1 MNSSVEKVKPVGPI
15 LEWSELTLQ
24 HSSVT
29 DSELLEIYRCS
40 RSQAALTEI
49 IRRHSPL
56 VSSVI
61 RRLISKRQDAEDAF
75 QATFLVLV
83 LSVKKIR
90 NPDSLGAWLYGVAF
104 RTSKRLRSL
113 RRKANLKEALES
125 HVGVDL
131 DETQS
136 ADEDPLSIISRDM
149 QLKAMDEELSRLP
162 NSLRETL
169 VEHYLSGNSV
179 PEIARCLNLSVSA
192 VEGRLKRGRKALR
205 MRLAMRGVSLSL
217 VAAACIRFQ
226 QDVVAASA
234 EPWSNRLVELL
245 GSTAGAG
252 TPSLANLI
260 ETKTISEQIFKLI
273 QGELIVKTLSRSMY
287 GLVGGLLVLGVL
299 GTIGFV
305 SALANQ
311 QVPST
316 DTPRVLAGSDS
327 KRFDETESFV
337 LTQAGMGGMGGGMG
351 GMGGGGMGGMGGGG
365 MGGMIPGLN
374 GPKEVVIKWEK
385 HPGPPPAWLD
395 SKLNDNEKEAEIRK
409 KLGMRLDVEFNAM
422 PLSSVVAFMRKS
434 TEVDFL
440 IDDKALEAENITP
453 DEPITF
459 ERKGAKLRDIMVQVL
474 EPLQLTY
481 VIEMES
487 IRITSQKT
495 SANAMRFYDLSAIL
509 PDNGI
514 TSELIAGIENMVKP
528 DSWIDAGGTSTLRTI
543 GSMLVVSAPN
553 ETQLEI
559 ERFLQEISKQ
569 PTANLKPRVF
579 IEKATAKT
587 ETEKAVEKPKP

>member
-1 MNSSVEKVKPVGPI
+1 MNSSVEEVKPVGPI
-15 LEWSELTLQ
+15 LEWSELSLQ

-40 RSQAALTEI
+40 RSQPALTEI

-61 RRLISKRQDAEDAF
+61 RRLISNRQDAEDAF

-90 NPDSLGAWLYGVAF
+90 NPESLGAWLYGVAF

-113 RRKANLKEALES
+113 RRKANLKVALES

-131 DETQS
+131 DANQS
-136 ADEDPLSIISRDM
+136 SDEEPLSIISREM
-149 QLKAMDEELSRLP
+149 QLEAMDEELSRLP
-162 NSLRETL
+162 KSLRETL

-226 QDVVAASA
+226 QDVIAASA

-245 GSTAGAG
+245 GNVAGAG

-260 ETKTISEQIFKLI
+260 ETKTISEQMSKLI
-273 QGELIVKTLSRSMY
+273 QGELIVKSLSRSMY
-287 GLVGGLLVLGVL
+287 GLVGGILVLGVL

-311 QVPST
+311 QEPSV
-316 DTPRVLAGSDS
+316 DAPRVLAASDS
-327 KRFDETESFV
+327 KGLDETETFV
-337 LTQAGMGGMGGGMG
+337 LTQMGMGGMGGGMG
-351 GMGGGGMGGMGGGG
+351 GSLM
-365 MGGMIPGLN
+365 PGIN
-374 GPKEVVIKWEK
+374 GPKEVVVKWEK

-395 SKLNDNEKEAEIRK
+395 NKLNDNEKEAEIRK
-409 KLGMRLDVEFNAM
+409 KLGMRLDVAFNAM
-422 PLSSVVAFMRKS
+422 PLSGVVAFMQKS

-453 DEPITF
+453 DEPITL

-487 IRITSQKT
+487 VRITSQKT
-495 SANAMRFYDLSAIL
+495 GANAMRFYDLSAIL

-514 TSELIAGIENMVKP
+514 TNELVAGIQNMVKP
-528 DSWIDAGGTSTLRTI
+528 DSWIEAGGTSSLRTI

-553 ETQLEI
+553 ETQLDV

-569 PTANLKPRVF
+569 PSANLKPRVF
-579 IEKATAKT
+579 IEKTPVKPEA
-587 ETEKAVEKPKP
+587 EKAVDKPKP

>member
-1 MNSSVEKVKPVGPI
+1 MNSTVEEVKPVEPI
-15 LEWSELTLQ
+15 LEWSELSLQ

-56 VSSVI
+56 VSSVT
-61 RRLISKRQDAEDAF
+61 RRLISNRQDAEDAF

-90 NPDSLGAWLYGVAF
+90 NPESLGAWLYGVAF

-113 RRKANLKEALES
+113 RRKANLKAVLES

-131 DETQS
+131 DATQS
-136 ADEDPLSIISRDM
+136 SDEEPLSIISREM
-149 QLKAMDEELSRLP
+149 QLEAMDEELSRLP
-162 NSLRETL
+162 KSLRETL

-245 GSTAGAG
+245 GNAAGAG
-252 TPSLANLI
+252 TPSLAKLI
-260 ETKTISEQIFKLI
+260 ETKAISEHISQLI
-273 QGELIVKTLSRSMY
+273 QGELIVKSLSRSLY

-311 QVPST
+311 QLPSA
-316 DTPRVLAGSDS
+316 DTLRVLVASDS
-327 KRFDETESFV
+327 EHIDEAETFV
-337 LTQAGMGGMGGGMG
+337 LSQVGMGGMG
-351 GMGGGGMGGMGGGG
+351 GMGGGGMGGMGVGGG
-365 MGGMIPGLN
+365 GIMPGIN
-374 GPKEVVIKWEK
+374 APKEVVIKWEK

-422 PLSSVVAFMRKS
+422 PLSGVVAFMRKS

-487 IRITSQKT
+487 IRITSRKT

-514 TSELIAGIENMVKP
+514 TNELIAGIENMITP
-528 DSWIDAGGTSTLRTI
+528 DDWLNAGGTSSLRTI

-553 ETQLEI
+553 ETQLEV

-569 PTANLKPRVF
+569 PTANLKPRVY
-579 IEKATAKT
+579 IEKATAKP
-587 ETEKAVEKPKP
+587 EAEKAVEKPKP